1 MLHNRLLVWYNK
13 RKLDSLR
20 YKSCRTIHVMYVE
33 LIIQGKD
40 DEYEVY
46 NSGQEH

>member
-20 YKSCRTIHVMYVE
+20 YKDCLAIPVMYVE
-33 LIIQGKD
+33 LIIQRKD

-46 NSGQEH
+46 NSGQKH